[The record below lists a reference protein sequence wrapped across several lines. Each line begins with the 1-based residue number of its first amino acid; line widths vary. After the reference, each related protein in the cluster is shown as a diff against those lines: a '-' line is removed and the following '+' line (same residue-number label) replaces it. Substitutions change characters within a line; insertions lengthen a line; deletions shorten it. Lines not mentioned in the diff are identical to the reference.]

1 MLLELRDV
9 DVHYGKIQALKSILI
24 LVREKTIVC
33 LIGANGAGKSTVLK
47 VISGLFQPT
56 KGEIWFHGRRVDA
69 LTADTRV
76 GMGLVHVPEGRR
88 IFRDLTVLENLNM
101 GSYLRRDKDS
111 VKKDFEKVF
120 NLFPILKNRK
130 RQKGGSMS
138 GGEQQMLAIARGL
151 MANPRMLLL
160 DEPSLG
166 LSPLIVKEIA
176 DIIKEVNREGKTVL
190 LVEQNANMALGLAD
204 FGYVL
209 EAGEIILQDDAN
221 GLLSNKRV
229 KEAYLGG

>member
-1 MLLELRDV
+1 MLLELKDV
-9 DVHYGKIQALKSILI
+9 DVHYGKIQALRNILI

-33 LIGANGAGKSTVLK
+33 LIGANGAGKSTILK

-56 KGEIWFHGRRVDA
+56 KGEIWFHGKRIDA

-88 IFRDLTVLENLNM
+88 IFKDLTVLENLNM
-101 GSYLRRDKDS
+101 GSYLRKDKDS

-120 NLFPILKNRK
+120 YLFPILKNRK
-130 RQKGGSMS
+130 RQKAGSMS

-151 MANPRMLLL
+151 MASPRMLLL

-176 DIIKEVNREGKTVL
+176 DIIREVNGEGKTVL
-190 LVEQNANMALGLAD
+190 LVEQNASMALGLAD

-209 EAGEIILQDDAN
+209 EAGEIILQDNAN

>member
-1 MLLELRDV
+1 MLLELKDV
-9 DVHYGKIQALKSILI
+9 DVHYGKIQALKNIFI

-47 VISGLFQPT
+47 VISGLFQPA
-56 KGEIWFHGRRVDA
+56 KGEIWFHGKRIDA
-69 LTADTRV
+69 LAADARV

-120 NLFPILKNRK
+120 SLFPILKNRK
-130 RQKGGSMS
+130 RQKAGSMS

-151 MANPRMLLL
+151 MASPRMLLL

-176 DIIKEVNREGKTVL
+176 DIIREVNGEGKTVL
-190 LVEQNANMALGLAD
+190 LVEQNAHMALGLAD

-209 EAGEIILQDDAN
+209 EAGEIILQDNAN